1 MRKQYLFLLSL
12 IATIAV
18 MNGYNHGV
26 LDENYLMNTRQVVL
40 TPCTL
45 AMRDLEVT
53 SYYAT
58 IESGNA

>member
-26 LDENYLMNTRQVVL
+26 LDENYLMNTRQ
-40 TPCTL
+40 
-45 AMRDLEVT
+45 E
-53 SYYAT
+53 
-58 IESGNA
+58 

>member
-26 LDENYLMNTRQVVL
+26 LDENYLMNIRQ
-40 TPCTL
+40 
-45 AMRDLEVT
+45 E
-53 SYYAT
+53 
-58 IESGNA
+58 